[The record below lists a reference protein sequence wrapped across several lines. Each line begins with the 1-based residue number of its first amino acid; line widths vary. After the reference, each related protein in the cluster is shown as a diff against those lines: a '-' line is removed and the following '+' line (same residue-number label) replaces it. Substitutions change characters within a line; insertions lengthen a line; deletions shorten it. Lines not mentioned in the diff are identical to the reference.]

1 MLLAAHQLDG
11 SLSFTQLLNM
21 DLDALE
27 EVEEEEEEPPPKPA
41 GGGHAGPNGIAEVP
55 TRPRTRRGIPAAA
68 ASPAPRTTPANQVI
82 PRMSNCACMS
92 DDCSVWN
99 RSCWLAVASNFLLP
113 VLSFLAFLS
122 W

>member
-1 MLLAAHQLDG
+1 MSAAHQLDG

-27 EVEEEEEEPPPKPA
+27 EEEEEEEEPPPKPAGGGRAA

-68 ASPAPRTTPANQVI
+68 ASPAARTTPANQVI
-82 PRMSNCACMS
+82 RRTSS
-92 DDCSVWN
+92 WSV
-99 RSCWLAVASNFLLP
+99 RRCIC
-113 VLSFLAFLS
+113 
-122 W
+122 